1 MASCAMLPRLP
12 AIVGT
17 DHRGT
22 VADVLGSCQMT
33 TAQDPIQPQPA
44 AIRVSMLI
52 GGEWVAGDATYD
64 VFDPYRGS
72 LVATAPCSDHDDLD
86 RALSAAVKAKAAAAR
101 MPATERAKLLRRV
114 AERLLARKPDIG
126 ETMSRETGKAIKDS
140 LAELD
145 RSIDTLN
152 LSAEEAVRIEGEHVP
167 LDASPMGF
175 GKIAL
180 LLRFPVGVV
189 AAITPFN
196 APLNLACHKIGPALA
211 AGNVVVLKAPPQCP
225 GVIHKLIE
233 CFVAGT
239 PPGFLNVL
247 YGADIGPALVR
258 DQRAEFITF
267 TGSTRAGAEIRA
279 AAGLRRV
286 ALELG
291 GIGPTIVHD
300 DAAIA
305 EAAPL
310 CARNAMRL
318 AGQSCISVQNVYV
331 HENIFHSFMEK
342 LAATVATMKLGDPLD
357 PATDIGTVIDQ
368 AAAERIDRSVQA
380 ALAAGATAITGGHRQ
395 GAVYEPTILTDVVPD
410 MPVVCEEIFGPV
422 MTVRPYADID
432 PVIAEIS
439 ERRLGLQGGIFTKS
453 LELAL
458 KVARTMRVGGII
470 INGTSTFRTDQL
482 PYGGVKDSGIGREGP
497 RYAIREMTEERLIVF
512 NL

>member
-1 MASCAMLPRLP
+1 
-12 AIVGT
+12 
-17 DHRGT
+17 
-22 VADVLGSCQMT
+22 MT
-33 TAQDPIQPQPA
+33 STQDPIATEPA

-52 GGEWVAGDATYD
+52 GGELVPGAETYD
-64 VFDPYRGS
+64 VRDPYRGS
-72 LVATAPCSDHDDLD
+72 LVSTAPRSDQDALD
-86 RALSAAVKAKAAAAR
+86 RALSAAVVAKRAAAR
-101 MPATERAKLLRRV
+101 LPATERAKILRRV
-114 AERLLARKPDIG
+114 AELLLTRKSDIA

-140 LAELD
+140 RTEID
-145 RSIDTLN
+145 RSFDTIN

-180 LLRFPVGVV
+180 LLRFPIGVV

-196 APLNLACHKIGPALA
+196 APVNLACHKIGPAIA

-225 GVIHKLIE
+225 GVIHKLIQ
-233 CFVAGT
+233 CFVDAGL
-239 PPGFLNVL
+239 PSGFLNVL

-258 DQRAEFITF
+258 DERVEFITF
-267 TGSTRAGAEIRA
+267 TGSTRAGAQIRA

-286 ALELG
+286 TLELG

-300 DAAIA
+300 DANIG
-305 EAAPL
+305 EAASL

-318 AGQSCISVQNVYV
+318 SGQSCISVQNVYV
-331 HENIFHSFMEK
+331 HLNIFDSFMEK
-342 LAATVATMKLGDPLD
+342 LVSAVAAMKLGDPLD
-357 PATDIGTVIDQ
+357 PATDIGTVVDQ
-368 AAAERIDRSVQA
+368 GAAERIDRSVQA
-380 ALAAGATAITGGHRQ
+380 ALAAGATAVTGGTRH
-395 GAVYEPTILTDVVPD
+395 GAVYEPTVLTNVNTT
-410 MPVVCEEIFGPV
+410 MGVVCEEIFGPV
-422 MTVRPYADID
+422 MTVRPYSEID
-432 PVIAEIS
+432 PVIDEIS

-458 KVARTMRVGGII
+458 KVARTMRVGGVI

>member
-1 MASCAMLPRLP
+1 
-12 AIVGT
+12 
-17 DHRGT
+17 
-22 VADVLGSCQMT
+22 MT
-33 TAQDPIQPQPA
+33 STQDS
-44 AIRVSMLI
+44 IRVPMLI
-52 GGEWVAGDATYD
+52 GGEWVAACETYD
-64 VFDPYRGS
+64 VCDPYRGS
-72 LVATAPCSDHDDLD
+72 LVSTAPRSNKDELD
-86 RALSAAVKAKAAAAR
+86 RALSAAVAAKAAAAR
-101 MPATERAKLLRRV
+101 LPATERAKILRRV
-114 AERLLARKPDIG
+114 VERIVAAKPDIA

-140 LAELD
+140 RTEID
-145 RSIDTLN
+145 RAVDTIN

-175 GKIAL
+175 GKIAM
-180 LLRFPVGVV
+180 LLRFPIGVV

-196 APLNLACHKIGPALA
+196 APVNLACHKIGPAIA
-211 AGNVVVLKAPPQCP
+211 AGNVAVLKAPPQCP
-225 GVIHKLIE
+225 GTIHKLVQ
-233 CFVAGT
+233 CFADAGL
-239 PPGFLNVL
+239 PAGFLNVL

-258 DQRAEFITF
+258 DERVEFITF
-267 TGSTRAGAEIRA
+267 TGSTRAGAQIRA
-279 AAGLRRV
+279 AAGLRPV

-300 DAAIA
+300 DASVEA
-305 EAAPL
+305 AAPL

-331 HENIFHSFMEK
+331 HERIFERFLER
-342 LAATVATMKLGDPLD
+342 LVAEVDAMKLGDPLD
-357 PATDIGTVIDQ
+357 PATDIGTVVDEG
-368 AAAERIDRSVQA
+368 AAERIDRTVQA
-380 ALAAGATAITGGHRQ
+380 AIAAGATAITGGIRH
-395 GAVYEPTILTDVVPD
+395 GALYAPTVLTNVGNE

-422 MTVRPYADID
+422 MTLQPYSEID
-432 PVIAEIS
+432 PVITEIS

-482 PYGGVKDSGIGREGP
+482 AYGGVKDSGIGREGP

>member
-1 MASCAMLPRLP
+1 M
-12 AIVGT
+12 
-17 DHRGT
+17 
-22 VADVLGSCQMT
+22 DVNQV
-33 TAQDPIQPQPA
+33 P
-44 AIRVSMLI
+44 MLI
-52 GGEWVAGDATYD
+52 GGEWVPAAETYD
-64 VFDPYRGS
+64 RFDPYRGA
-72 LVATAPCSDHDDLD
+72 LVSAAPRSNAQDLD
-86 RALSAAVKAKAAAAR
+86 RALSAAVAAKPAAAGVQAV
-101 MPATERAKLLRRV
+101 ERARILRRAAGLV
-114 AERLLARKPDIG
+114 AARKPALG
-126 ETMSRETGKAIKDS
+126 ETMARETGKAIRDC
-140 LAELD
+140 LGEID
-145 RSIDTLN
+145 RSVDTLN

-180 LLRFPVGVV
+180 LLRFPVGIV

-196 APLNLACHKIGPALA
+196 APVNLACHKLGPAIA

-225 GVIHKLIE
+225 GTIHRLVE
-233 CFVAGT
+233 CFVEAGL
-239 PPGFLNVL
+239 PAGFLNVL
-247 YGADIGPALVR
+247 YGAEIGPALVR
-258 DQRAEFITF
+258 DPRVEFITF

-300 DAAIA
+300 DADIDQ
-305 EAAPL
+305 AAPT
-310 CARNAMRL
+310 CGRNAMRL
-318 AGQSCISVQNVYV
+318 SGQSCASVQNVYV
-331 HENIFHSFMEK
+331 HRKVFGAFMER
-342 LAATVATMKLGDPLD
+342 LLPAVASLKLGDPLD
-357 PATDIGTVIDQ
+357 PATDVGTVVDE
-368 AAAERIDRSVQA
+368 AAARRIEASVQA
-380 ALAAGATAITGGHRQ
+380 AIAAGARAVIGGKRH
-395 GAVYEPTILTDVVPD
+395 GAAFEPTVLTDVKPD
-410 MPVVCEEIFGPV
+410 MTVVCEEIFGPV
-422 MTVRPYADID
+422 MSVCPYAEID

-439 ERRLGLQGGIFTKS
+439 ERRLGLQGGVYTRS